1 MNIFR
6 VEGKLIPDQRG
17 HLVSLVDALA
27 LERKVDSLSAEAKL
41 LREAYDALI
50 SMDHYDA
57 TKYNP
62 RSAAAIAALEAF
74 ESSRDKET
82 T

>member
-1 MNIFR
+1 MIGANVFAQAD
-6 VEGKLIPDQRG
+6 KQR
-17 HLVSLVDALA
+17 LEKQVSELA
-27 LERKVDSLSAEAKL
+27 AEVKL

-50 SMDHYDA
+50 SMDHYHA

-74 ESSRDKET
+74 DSSRDPNKGEE
-82 T
+82 